1 MLIIEIDIE
10 IFYSSN
16 SKILE
21 NHILIKMHVIYIP
34 ELTKLKIL
42 KNVCGMVRSP
52 QNSSPYKYIYHLFVY
67 NSSLTYSAH
76 CLYYLGYS
84 TTSNNTC
91 TWIYVCNT
99 CIDHIYIQI
108 YSQWELQA
116 KLAPETRRQ
125 TLVLWGLGLRV
136 LTRSVHHTGQG
147 THTKPQGTGTEG
159 VCKQSKGNI
168 IKTT

>member
-21 NHILIKMHVIYIP
+21 NHILIKIHVIYIP

-84 TTSNNTC
+84 TTSNNTF
-91 TWIYVCNT
+91 TWIYVPVCNT
-99 CIDHIYIQI
+99 CIDHIYTNILTVRTSSKI
-108 YSQWELQA
+108 S
-116 KLAPETRRQ
+116 PRDQ
-125 TLVLWGLGLRV
+125 TSDFGPVGVR
-136 LTRSVHHTGQG
+136 
-147 THTKPQGTGTEG
+147 TEG
-159 VCKQSKGNI
+159 SDSECSSYWTGYSH
-168 IKTT
+168 KTSGDRYWGCLQTE